1 MTPEQQKAE
10 ADRLFN
16 QGIEEYDHGQ
26 YRQGLQSW
34 QQALTIYQE
43 IGDRQGEGNA
53 LNRLGIAYDNLGQYQ
68 KALQFWQQSL
78 TISGEIKDRS
88 LEAKAL
94 NNLGLAYYKLGEYRQ
109 ALQFWQQSLIIS
121 GEIKDCSLEVKALN
135 NLSLAYYNLG
145 EYQQAIEFNQQALT
159 IYRKI
164 GDHQGEGNPLI
175 GLGNAYYSLGQYQP
189 AIDYYQQALTILR
202 EIGDRQ
208 GEGNALNRLGSAYNF
223 LGQYQPA
230 IDYDQQALTILR
242 EIGDR
247 RGEALNLGNLGN
259 VYDDLGQYQQ
269 AIDYYQQALTISQ
282 EIRDRQGEGNALGSL
297 GVAYNKLGQYQQAI
311 DYSQQALTIF
321 REIGERGG
329 EGNTLNDLGNGYYS
343 LGQYQQAIDYHQQAL
358 TIFREIGE
366 GGGEGYT
373 LVNLGNTYHS
383 LGQYQQAIDYHQ
395 QALTISQEIGD
406 RQGEGYALANLGN
419 VYDDLGQY
427 QQAIDYHQQYLT
439 MAREIGGDRRGEF
452 HSLNGLAST
461 YKNLQQIPQALETW
475 QSALA
480 LSSPLK
486 FPVQYLLIGRNL
498 GNTAFEVE
506 NWQRAITGYEAA
518 LDALEELCHRDRSD
532 ANKQQRRREN
542 VRVYERLV
550 QAYLHQKQI
559 DQALVTL
566 ERGKSRSLIELL
578 VNRDLLPKNTPPEIC
593 QRLEQLRRELS
604 ANQRFIESLGGDIP
618 TAGIDPDSPQSRS
631 AGAVNLP
638 IDSINQIRETLVQQ
652 KQELNQV
659 LEQIKT
665 FDSTF
670 EYTQRV
676 QRINLSEIP
685 SLLPEKTAL
694 VEWFIASEGIYAFIV
709 WADSPCHVER
719 NAEERNISE
728 ILRCAQN
735 DSESNDSESVVEGE
749 NLVNGF
755 SMDYWQ
761 SKPEAV
767 TAVVELRDRYLET
780 YNSKTDIWENQLEP
794 FLEELAKILN
804 INHILSKIPPTCQR
818 LILVPYRELHLFPL
832 HALPVAKDNEK
843 TVCLFDQFS
852 QGVQYLPSLQ
862 MGLMSLENIALRE
875 ENPDYAVN
883 NIQLF
888 AIQNPTKD
896 LDFAELEVDVIASK
910 FTANN
915 ILSREQ
921 ATKIALTQP
930 PNSDLFRDANYLHFA
945 CHGSFNFES
954 PLLSHLIL
962 AGAVVDPPQPPLGKV
977 GSEELSDLPLGKGGS
992 NLPHLDKG
1000 GTEGGSNLRLDKRG
1014 TEGGS
1019 NLPHLSKGGTEGG
1032 SEVQET
1038 KRYLPWR
1045 KGKQVDTEQCYTLRE
1060 IFSLYF
1066 PKGELVILSAC
1077 ETGLTQFDQTLEE
1090 YISLPSG
1097 FLFAG
1102 VKNVICSLW
1111 RVSDLATAI
1120 LMIKFY
1126 ELFPSEKSVSLALNQ
1141 AQSWLRTVDKENLL
1155 KWLYEL
1161 QLKPESKQKL
1171 RQQLN
1176 LGLYSSTYQPFKEAY
1191 YWAGFCAIGK

>member
-1 MTPEQQKAE
+1 MTPEQKQAE

-16 QGIEEYDHGQ
+16 QGIEEFYRSQ

-34 QQALTIYQE
+34 QQALTIY
-43 IGDRQGEGNA
+43 
-53 LNRLGIAYDNLGQYQ
+53 
-68 KALQFWQQSL
+68 
-78 TISGEIKDRS
+78 
-88 LEAKAL
+88 
-94 NNLGLAYYKLGEYRQ
+94 
-109 ALQFWQQSLIIS
+109 
-121 GEIKDCSLEVKALN
+121 
-135 NLSLAYYNLG
+135 
-145 EYQQAIEFNQQALT
+145 
-159 IYRKI
+159 
-164 GDHQGEGNPLI
+164 
-175 GLGNAYYSLGQYQP
+175 
-189 AIDYYQQALTILR
+189 R

-208 GEGNALNRLGSAYNF
+208 GEGNALGA
-223 LGQYQPA
+223 
-230 IDYDQQALTILR
+230 
-242 EIGDR
+242 
-247 RGEALNLGNLGN
+247 LGNA
-259 VYDDLGQYQQ
+259 YDSLGQYQQ
-269 AIDYYQQALTISQ
+269 AIDYHQQRLTIAREIGDRGGEGNALNNLGLAYRSLGQYQLAIDYHQQALTIAR
-282 EIRDRQGEGNALGSL
+282 EIRYRQGEGFALGNL
-297 GVAYNKLGQYQQAI
+297 GLAYN
-311 DYSQQALTIF
+311 
-321 REIGERGG
+321 
-329 EGNTLNDLGNGYYS
+329 N

-358 TIFREIGE
+358 TILREIGDHRRE
-366 GGGEGYT
+366 GSVLG
-373 LVNLGNTYHS
+373 NLGNAYRS

-395 QALTISQEIGD
+395 QHLTIAREIGD
-406 RQGEGYALANLGN
+406 RRGEGNALGSLGN
-419 VYDDLGQY
+419 AYYSLGQY
-427 QQAIDYHQQYLT
+427 QLAIDYHQQRLT
-439 MAREIGGDRRGEF
+439 IAREIGDRGGEF
-452 HSLNGLAST
+452 SGLNNLASI
-461 YKNLQQIPQALETW
+461 YEKLLQIPQALETW

-486 FPVQYLLIGRNL
+486 FPVEYLLIGRRL

-506 NWQRAITGYEAA
+506 NWQLAITGYEAA

-550 QAYLHQKQI
+550 QAYLHQNQI
-559 DQALVTL
+559 AQALVTL

-618 TAGIDPDSPQSRS
+618 AAGIDPDSPQSRS
-631 AGAVNLP
+631 AGAVNIP

-676 QRINLSEIP
+676 QRIDLSEIP
-685 SLLPEKTAL
+685 ALLPEKTAL
-694 VEWFIASEGIYAFIV
+694 VEWFIASERIYAFIV
-709 WADSPCHVER
+709 WSDP
-719 NAEERNISE
+719 
-728 ILRCAQN
+728 AQLAL
-735 DSESNDSESVVEGE
+735 EKGE
-749 NLVNGF
+749 KDDQSSF
-755 SMDYWQ
+755 RADYWQ

-767 TAVVELRDRYLET
+767 TSLGELRDRYLET
-780 YNSKTDIWENQLEP
+780 YNSETDIWEDQLES
-794 FLEELAKILN
+794 FLEELAEILN
-804 INHILSKIPPTCQR
+804 IQYILSKIPAFCQR

-832 HALPVAKDNEK
+832 HALPVAKDNGK
-843 TVCLFDQFS
+843 TLCLFDQFS

-875 ENPDYAVN
+875 ENPDNAVN

-888 AIQNPTKD
+888 AIQNPTGE

-962 AGAVVDPPQPPLGKV
+962 AGAVVDPPRPPLGNG

-992 NLPHLDKG
+992 NLPHLSKG
-1000 GTEGGSNLRLDKRG
+1000 G

-1019 NLPHLSKGGTEGG
+1019 NLPHLTKGGTEGGSDLPLLSKGGTEGG
-1032 SEVQET
+1032 SNLPHLT
-1038 KRYLPWR
+1038 KGGTEGGSYLPWR
-1045 KGKQVDTEQCYTLRE
+1045 KGKQVDTNQCYTLRE
-1060 IFSLYF
+1060 IFSLDF

-1141 AQSWLRTVDKENLL
+1141 AQSWLRTVDKENLQ
-1155 KWLYEL
+1155 KWLDAL

-1176 LGLYSSTYQPFKEAY
+1176 LGLRSSTYQPFKEAY

>member
-1 MTPEQQKAE
+1 MTPEQKKAE
-10 ADRLFN
+10 ADRLLN
-16 QGIEEYDHGQ
+16 QGVEEYDRSQ
-26 YRQGLQSW
+26 YRQALQSW

-53 LNRLGIAYDNLGQYQ
+53 LCNLGI
-68 KALQFWQQSL
+68 
-78 TISGEIKDRS
+78 
-88 LEAKAL
+88 
-94 NNLGLAYYKLGEYRQ
+94 
-109 ALQFWQQSLIIS
+109 
-121 GEIKDCSLEVKALN
+121 
-135 NLSLAYYNLG
+135 
-145 EYQQAIEFNQQALT
+145 
-159 IYRKI
+159 
-164 GDHQGEGNPLI
+164 
-175 GLGNAYYSLGQYQP
+175 AYYSLGQYQQ
-189 AIDYYQQALTILR
+189 AIDYSQQALTIAR
-202 EIGDRQ
+202 EIGDRC
-208 GEGNALNRLGSAYNF
+208 
-223 LGQYQPA
+223 
-230 IDYDQQALTILR
+230 R
-242 EIGDR
+242 EVY
-247 RGEALNLGNLGN
+247 ALGNLGITYN
-259 VYDDLGQYQQ
+259 SLGQYQQ
-269 AIDYYQQALTISQ
+269 AIDYYQQALTIAR
-282 EIRDRQGEGNALGSL
+282 EIGYRQGEGNALGSL
-297 GVAYNKLGQYQQAI
+297 GIAYYSLGQYQQAI
-311 DYSQQALTIF
+311 DYSQQYLTIAREIGDRRGESIALGNLGNAYGSLGQYQLAIDYHQQALTIA
-321 REIGERGG
+321 REIGDRGG
-329 EGNTLNDLGNGYYS
+329 EGNSLVNLGSAYNS

-358 TIFREIGE
+358 TIAREIGDRYGE
-366 GGGEGYT
+366 GNALGSLGIAYLFLGQYQQAIDYYQQHLTIARDIGDRRGEGSALGNLGIAYYSLGQYQLAIDYNQQHLTIAREIGDRGGEGIA
-373 LVNLGNTYHS
+373 LVNLGSAYNS
-383 LGQYQQAIDYHQ
+383 LGQYQQAIDYSQ
-395 QALTISQEIGD
+395 QHLTI
-406 RQGEGYALANLGN
+406 
-419 VYDDLGQY
+419 
-427 QQAIDYHQQYLT
+427 
-439 MAREIGGDRRGEF
+439 AREIGDRRGEF
-452 HSLNGLAST
+452 YGLNGLADT

-506 NWQRAITGYEAA
+506 NWQLAITGYEAA

-532 ANKQQRRREN
+532 ANKQQRRGKN
-542 VRVYERLV
+542 VGVYERLV
-550 QAYLHQKQI
+550 QAYLHQNQI

-604 ANQRFIESLGGDIP
+604 ANQRFIESLGGNILA
-618 TAGIDPDSPQSRS
+618 AGIDPDSPQSRS

-665 FDSTF
+665 LDSTF

-685 SLLPEKTAL
+685 ALLPEKTAL
-694 VEWFIASEGIYAFIV
+694 VEWFIASEGIYAFIL
-709 WADSPCHVER
+709 WTDPAQPP
-719 NAEERNISE
+719 
-728 ILRCAQN
+728 LRQAQGIAL
-735 DSESNDSESVVEGE
+735 EKGE
-749 NLVNGF
+749 KDDQSSF
-755 SMDYWQ
+755 RADYWQ

-767 TAVVELRDRYLET
+767 RALGELRDRYLKT
-780 YNSKTDIWENQLEP
+780 YNSKTDIWEDQLES
-794 FLEELAKILN
+794 FLEELAEILN
-804 INHILSKIPPTCQR
+804 INHILSKIPAFCQR

-832 HALPVAKDNEK
+832 HALPVAKNNGK

-862 MGLMSLENIALRE
+862 MGLMSLKNIALRE
-875 ENPDYAVN
+875 ENPDHAVN

-888 AIQNPTKD
+888 AIQNPTGE

-962 AGAVVDPPQPPLGKV
+962 AGAVVDPPRPPLGNG

-992 NLPHLDKG
+992 NLPHLSKG
-1000 GTEGGSNLRLDKRG
+1000 G

-1019 NLPHLSKGGTEGG
+1019 NLPHLTKGGTEGGSDLPLLSKGGTEGG
-1032 SEVQET
+1032 SNLPHLT
-1038 KRYLPWR
+1038 KGGTEGGSYLPWR
-1045 KGKQVDTEQCYTLRE
+1045 KGKQVDTNQCYTLRE

-1111 RVSDLATAI
+1111 RVSDLSTAI

-1126 ELFPSEKSVSLALNQ
+1126 ELFRSEKSVSLALNQ
-1141 AQSWLRTVDKENLL
+1141 AQSWLRTVDKENLI
-1155 KWLYEL
+1155 KWLDAL

-1176 LGLYSSTYQPFKEAY
+1176 LGLRSSTYQPFKEAY

>member
-1 MTPEQQKAE
+1 MGNAYGS
-10 ADRLFN
+10 L
-16 QGIEEYDHGQ
+16 GQ
-26 YRQGLQSW
+26 YQLAIDYH
-34 QQALTIYQE
+34 QQALTI
-43 IGDRQGEGNA
+43 A
-53 LNRLGIAYDNLGQYQ
+53 
-68 KALQFWQQSL
+68 
-78 TISGEIKDRS
+78 
-88 LEAKAL
+88 
-94 NNLGLAYYKLGEYRQ
+94 
-109 ALQFWQQSLIIS
+109 
-121 GEIKDCSLEVKALN
+121 
-135 NLSLAYYNLG
+135 
-145 EYQQAIEFNQQALT
+145 
-159 IYRKI
+159 
-164 GDHQGEGNPLI
+164 
-175 GLGNAYYSLGQYQP
+175 
-189 AIDYYQQALTILR
+189 R
-202 EIGDRQ
+202 EIGDRG
-208 GEGNALNRLGSAYNF
+208 GEGNSLVNLGSAYN
-223 LGQYQPA
+223 
-230 IDYDQQALTILR
+230 
-242 EIGDR
+242 
-247 RGEALNLGNLGN
+247 
-259 VYDDLGQYQQ
+259 
-269 AIDYYQQALTISQ
+269 
-282 EIRDRQGEGNALGSL
+282 
-297 GVAYNKLGQYQQAI
+297 
-311 DYSQQALTIF
+311 
-321 REIGERGG
+321 
-329 EGNTLNDLGNGYYS
+329 S

-358 TIFREIGE
+358 TIAREIGDRYGE
-366 GGGEGYT
+366 GNALGSLGIAYLFLGQYQQAIDYYQQHLTIARDIGDRRGEGSALGNLGIAYYSLGQYQLAIDYNQQHLTIAREIGDRGGEGIA
-373 LVNLGNTYHS
+373 LVNLGSAYNS
-383 LGQYQQAIDYHQ
+383 LGQYQQAIDYSQ
-395 QALTISQEIGD
+395 QHLTI
-406 RQGEGYALANLGN
+406 
-419 VYDDLGQY
+419 
-427 QQAIDYHQQYLT
+427 
-439 MAREIGGDRRGEF
+439 AREIGDRRGEF
-452 HSLNGLAST
+452 YGLNGLADT

-486 FPVQYLLIGRNL
+486 FPVEYLFIGRNL
-498 GNTAFEVE
+498 GDTAFEVE
-506 NWQRAITGYEAA
+506 NWQLAIMGYEAA

-532 ANKQQRRREN
+532 ANKQQRRRKN
-542 VRVYERLV
+542 VGVYERLV
-550 QAYLHQKQI
+550 QAYLHQNQI

-604 ANQRFIESLGGDIP
+604 ANQRFIESLGGNILA
-618 TAGIDPDSPQSRS
+618 AGIDPDSPQSRS

-659 LEQIKT
+659 LEQIKD
-665 FDSTF
+665 FDLTF

-685 SLLPEKTAL
+685 ALLPEKTAL
-694 VEWFIASEGIYAFIV
+694 VEWFIASEGIYAFIL
-709 WADSPCHVER
+709 WTDPAQPP
-719 NAEERNISE
+719 
-728 ILRCAQN
+728 LRQAQGIAL
-735 DSESNDSESVVEGE
+735 EKGE
-749 NLVNGF
+749 KDDQSSF
-755 SMDYWQ
+755 RADYWQ

-767 TAVVELRDRYLET
+767 RALGELRDRYLKT
-780 YNSKTDIWENQLEP
+780 YNSKTDIWEDQLES
-794 FLEELAKILN
+794 FLEELAEILN
-804 INHILSKIPPTCQR
+804 INHILSKIPAFCQR

-832 HALPVAKDNEK
+832 HALPVAKNNGK

-862 MGLMSLENIALRE
+862 MGLMSLKNIALRE
-875 ENPDYAVN
+875 ENPDHAVN

-888 AIQNPTKD
+888 AIQNPTGE

-962 AGAVVDPPQPPLGKV
+962 AGAVVDPPRPPLGNG

-992 NLPHLDKG
+992 NLPHLSKG
-1000 GTEGGSNLRLDKRG
+1000 G

-1019 NLPHLSKGGTEGG
+1019 NLPHLTKGGTEGGSDLPLLSKGGTEGG
-1032 SEVQET
+1032 SNLPHLT
-1038 KRYLPWR
+1038 KGGTEGGSYLPWR
-1045 KGKQVDTEQCYTLRE
+1045 KGKQVDTNQCYTLRE

-1155 KWLYEL
+1155 KWLDAL

-1176 LGLYSSTYQPFKEAY
+1176 LGLRSSTYQPFKEAY

>member
-1 MTPEQQKAE
+1 MTPEQKKAE
-10 ADRLFN
+10 ADRLLN
-16 QGIEEYDHGQ
+16 QGVEEYDRSQ
-26 YRQGLQSW
+26 YRQALQSW
-34 QQALTIYQE
+34 QQALTIYRE
-43 IGDRQGEGNA
+43 IGDRGGEGNA
-53 LNRLGIAYDNLGQYQ
+53 LGNLG
-68 KALQFWQQSL
+68 S
-78 TISGEIKDRS
+78 
-88 LEAKAL
+88 
-94 NNLGLAYYKLGEYRQ
+94 AY
-109 ALQFWQQSLIIS
+109 
-121 GEIKDCSLEVKALN
+121 
-135 NLSLAYYNLG
+135 
-145 EYQQAIEFNQQALT
+145 
-159 IYRKI
+159 
-164 GDHQGEGNPLI
+164 H
-175 GLGNAYYSLGQYQP
+175 SLGQYQL
-189 AIDYYQQALTILR
+189 AIDYHQQALTILRKIGDRGGEGNALVNLGNAYDSLGQYQLAIDYHQQALTISREIGDRGGEGSAVGSLGSAYDSLGQYQLAIEYHQQRLTIAR

-208 GEGNALNRLGSAYNF
+208 GEGNALGSLGSAYLF
-223 LGQYQPA
+223 LGQYQLA
-230 IDYDQQALTILR
+230 IEYHQQALTIYR

-247 RGEALNLGNLGN
+247 GGEGTVLGNLGIA
-259 VYDDLGQYQQ
+259 YHSLGQYQQAINYYQQALTIAREIGNRRGKGTALGNLGIAYRSLGRYQQ
-269 AIDYYQQALTISQ
+269 AIDYYQQALTI
-282 EIRDRQGEGNALGSL
+282 A
-297 GVAYNKLGQYQQAI
+297 
-311 DYSQQALTIF
+311 
-321 REIGERGG
+321 REIGNRGG
-329 EGNTLNDLGNGYYS
+329 EGSVLGNLGNAYDS
-343 LGQYQQAIDYHQQAL
+343 LGQYQLAIDYHQQRL
-358 TIFREIGE
+358 TI
-366 GGGEGYT
+366 
-373 LVNLGNTYHS
+373 
-383 LGQYQQAIDYHQ
+383 
-395 QALTISQEIGD
+395 
-406 RQGEGYALANLGN
+406 
-419 VYDDLGQY
+419 
-427 QQAIDYHQQYLT
+427 
-439 MAREIGGDRRGEF
+439 AREIGDRRGEF
-452 HSLNGLAST
+452 YGLNSLAFT

-486 FPVQYLLIGRNL
+486 FPVEYLFIGRNL
-498 GNTAFEVE
+498 GNTAFDVE
-506 NWQRAITGYEAA
+506 NWQLAIMGYEAA

-550 QAYLHQKQI
+550 QAYLHQNQI

-604 ANQRFIESLGGDIP
+604 ANQRFIESLGGNIP
-618 TAGIDPDSPQSRS
+618 AAGIDPDSPQSRS
-631 AGAVNLP
+631 AGAVNIP

-685 SLLPEKTAL
+685 ALLPEKTAL

-709 WADSPCHVER
+709 WADSTHPP
-719 NAEERNISE
+719 
-728 ILRCAQN
+728 LRQAQGIALEKGKK
-735 DSESNDSESVVEGE
+735 DDQS
-749 NLVNGF
+749 GF
-755 SMDYWQ
+755 RADYWQ

-767 TAVVELRDRYLET
+767 TALVELRDRYLKT

-794 FLEELAKILN
+794 FLEELAEILN
-804 INHILSKIPPTCQR
+804 IQYILSKIPPTCQR

-832 HALPVAKDNEK
+832 HALPVAKDNGK

-852 QGVQYLPSLQ
+852 HGVQYLPSLQ

-875 ENPDYAVN
+875 ENPDHAVN

-888 AIQNPTKD
+888 AIQNPTGE

-962 AGAVVDPPQPPLGKV
+962 AGAVVDPPRPPLGNG

-992 NLPHLDKG
+992 NLPHLSKG
-1000 GTEGGSNLRLDKRG
+1000 G

-1019 NLPHLSKGGTEGG
+1019 NLPHLTKGGTEGGSDLPLLSKGGTEGG
-1032 SEVQET
+1032 SNLPHLT
-1038 KRYLPWR
+1038 KGGTEGGSYLPWR
-1045 KGKQVDTEQCYTLRE
+1045 KGKQVDTNQCYTLRE
-1060 IFSLYF
+1060 IFSLDF

-1155 KWLYEL
+1155 KWLDAL

-1176 LGLYSSTYQPFKEAY
+1176 LGLRSSTYQPFKEAY

>member
-1 MTPEQQKAE
+1 
-10 ADRLFN
+10 L
-16 QGIEEYDHGQ
+16 GIVYGSLGQ
-26 YRQGLQSW
+26 Y
-34 QQALTIYQE
+34 QQAIDYHQQYLTIAQEIGDRWGERNALGGLSNAYYSLGQYQQAIKHHQQYLTIAQE
-43 IGDRQGEGNA
+43 IGDRQGEGTTLGNLGNA
-53 LNRLGIAYDNLGQYQ
+53 YNHLGQYQ
-68 KALQFWQQSL
+68 QAIDYSQQHL
-78 TISGEIKDRS
+78 TIAREIGDRRGEGN
-88 LEAKAL
+88 AL
-94 NNLGLAYYKLGEYRQ
+94 GNLGNAYY
-109 ALQFWQQSLIIS
+109 SL
-121 GEIKDCSLEVKALN
+121 DQ
-135 NLSLAYYNLG
+135 
-145 EYQQAIEFNQQALT
+145 YQQAIDYHQQALT
-159 IYRKI
+159 ISREI
-164 GDHQGEGNPLI
+164 GDRRTEGVALANLGIAYRLLGQYQQAINYHQQALTIFREIGDRQGEGSTLGN
-175 GLGNAYYSLGQYQP
+175 LGNAYRSLGQYQP
-189 AIDYYQQALTILR
+189 AIDYHQQALTI
-202 EIGDRQ
+202 
-208 GEGNALNRLGSAYNF
+208 A
-223 LGQYQPA
+223 
-230 IDYDQQALTILR
+230 R

-247 RGEALNLGNLGN
+247 RGESIALGDSGSAYNH
-259 VYDDLGQYQQ
+259 LGQYQQ
-269 AIDYYQQALTISQ
+269 AIDYYQQALTIAREIGDRRGESIALGNLGNAYNSLAQHQQAIDYSQ
-282 EIRDRQGEGNALGSL
+282 QHLTIAREIGYRQGESIALGNLGNAYLCLGQYQQAINYHQQHLTIAREIGYRQGEGNALGNL
-297 GVAYNKLGQYQQAI
+297 GSAY
-311 DYSQQALTIF
+311 
-321 REIGERGG
+321 R
-329 EGNTLNDLGNGYYS
+329 S
-343 LGQYQQAIDYHQQAL
+343 LGQYQLAIEYHQQAL
-358 TIFREIGE
+358 TIVR
-366 GGGEGYT
+366 
-373 LVNLGNTYHS
+373 
-383 LGQYQQAIDYHQ
+383 
-395 QALTISQEIGD
+395 EIGD
-406 RQGEGYALANLGN
+406 RS
-419 VYDDLGQY
+419 
-427 QQAIDYHQQYLT
+427 
-439 MAREIGGDRRGEF
+439 GEF
-452 HSLNGLAST
+452 YRLNGLAFT
-461 YKNLQQIPQALETW
+461 YEKLLQIPQALETW

-486 FPVQYLLIGRNL
+486 FPVEYLSIGRRL

-506 NWQRAITGYEAA
+506 NWQLAITGYEVA

-542 VRVYERLV
+542 VQVYERLV
-550 QAYLHQKQI
+550 QAYLHQNQI

-604 ANQRFIESLGGDIP
+604 ANQRFIESLDGDIP
-618 TAGIDPDSPQSRS
+618 AAGIDPDSPQSRS

-676 QRINLSEIP
+676 QRIDLSEIP
-685 SLLPEKTAL
+685 ALLPEKTAL

-709 WADSPCHVER
+709 WADSPQPALEKGEKDH
-719 NAEERNISE
+719 
-728 ILRCAQN
+728 
-735 DSESNDSESVVEGE
+735 ES
-749 NLVNGF
+749 GF
-755 SMDYWQ
+755 RADYWQ

-767 TAVVELRDRYLET
+767 TAVVELRDRYLKT
-780 YNSKTDIWENQLEP
+780 YNSKTDIWEDQLES
-794 FLEELAKILN
+794 FLEELAEILN

-832 HALPVAKDNEK
+832 HALPVAKNNGK

-862 MGLMSLENIALRE
+862 MGLMSLKNIALRE
-875 ENPDYAVN
+875 ENPDHAVN

-888 AIQNPTKD
+888 AIQNPTED
-896 LDFAELEVDVIASK
+896 LTFAELEVDAIASQ
-910 FTANN
+910 FTAN
-915 ILSREQ
+915 ILSGEK
-921 ATKIALTQP
+921 ATKIALTQL

-962 AGAVVDPPQPPLGKV
+962 AGAVVDPPRPPLGKG
-977 GSEELSDLPLGKGGS
+977 GSEELFDLPLGKGGS
-992 NLPHLDKG
+992 NLPQLSKG
-1000 GTEGGSNLRLDKRG
+1000 G

-1032 SEVQET
+1032 SNLPKGGTEGGSNLPHLDKGGTEGGS
-1038 KRYLPWR
+1038 YLPWR
-1045 KGKQVDTEQCYTLRE
+1045 KGKQVDTDQCYTLRE

-1111 RVSDLATAI
+1111 RVSDLSTAI

-1126 ELFPSEKSVSLALNQ
+1126 ELFSSEKSVSLALNQ
-1141 AQSWLRTVDKENLL
+1141 AQSWLRTVDKENLQN
-1155 KWLYEL
+1155 WLDAL

-1176 LGLYSSTYQPFKEAY
+1176 LGMRQPTYQPFKEAY

>member
-1 MTPEQQKAE
+1 MTSEQKKAE
-10 ADRLFN
+10 ADRLLN
-16 QGIEEYDHGQ
+16 QGVEEYYRSQ

-34 QQALTIYQE
+34 QQALTIARE
-43 IGDRQGEGNA
+43 IGYRQGEGDA
-53 LNRLGIAYDNLGQYQ
+53 L
-68 KALQFWQQSL
+68 
-78 TISGEIKDRS
+78 
-88 LEAKAL
+88 
-94 NNLGLAYYKLGEYRQ
+94 
-109 ALQFWQQSLIIS
+109 
-121 GEIKDCSLEVKALN
+121 
-135 NLSLAYYNLG
+135 
-145 EYQQAIEFNQQALT
+145 
-159 IYRKI
+159 
-164 GDHQGEGNPLI
+164 GN
-175 GLGNAYYSLGQYQP
+175 LGNAYYSLGQYQQ
-189 AIDYYQQALTILR
+189 ASDYYQQALTIAR

-208 GEGNALNRLGSAYNF
+208 GEGTALG
-223 LGQYQPA
+223 G
-230 IDYDQQALTILR
+230 
-242 EIGDR
+242 
-247 RGEALNLGNLGN
+247 LGN
-259 VYDDLGQYQQ
+259 
-269 AIDYYQQALTISQ
+269 
-282 EIRDRQGEGNALGSL
+282 
-297 GVAYNKLGQYQQAI
+297 AYL
-311 DYSQQALTIF
+311 
-321 REIGERGG
+321 
-329 EGNTLNDLGNGYYS
+329 S

-358 TIFREIGE
+358 TIAREIGDRQ
-366 GGGEGYT
+366 GEGT
-373 LVNLGNTYHS
+373 ALGNLGLACLS

-395 QALTISQEIGD
+395 QALTIAREIGD
-406 RQGEGYALANLGN
+406 RRGEGYNLGGLGSA
-419 VYDDLGQY
+419 YYSLGQY
-427 QQAIDYHQQYLT
+427 QQAIDFHQQHLT
-439 MAREIGGDRRGEF
+439 IAREIGDRSGEGNALGNLGNAYISLGQYQQAINYYQQALTIAREIGDRRGEGNALGCLGVAYFSLGQYQQAIDFHQQHLTIAREIGDRSGEGNALGNLGNAYISLGQYQQAINYYQQALTIAREIGNRGGEGSVLGNLGNAYDSLGQYQLAIDYHQQRLTIAREIGDRRGEF
-452 HSLNGLAST
+452 YGLNSLAFT

-486 FPVQYLLIGRNL
+486 FPVEYLFIGRNL
-498 GNTAFEVE
+498 GDTAFEVE
-506 NWQRAITGYEAA
+506 NWQLAIMGYEAA

-532 ANKQQRRREN
+532 ANKQQRRRKN
-542 VRVYERLV
+542 VGVYERLV
-550 QAYLHQKQI
+550 QAYLHQNQI

-604 ANQRFIESLGGDIP
+604 ANQRFIESLGGNILA
-618 TAGIDPDSPQSRS
+618 AGIDPDSPQSRS

-659 LEQIKT
+659 LEQIKD
-665 FDSTF
+665 FDLTF

-685 SLLPEKTAL
+685 ALLPEKTAL
-694 VEWFIASEGIYAFIV
+694 VEWFIASEGIYAFIL
-709 WADSPCHVER
+709 WTDPAQPP
-719 NAEERNISE
+719 
-728 ILRCAQN
+728 LRQAQGIAL
-735 DSESNDSESVVEGE
+735 EKGE
-749 NLVNGF
+749 KDDQSSF
-755 SMDYWQ
+755 RADYWQ

-767 TAVVELRDRYLET
+767 RALGELRDRYLET
-780 YNSKTDIWENQLEP
+780 YNSKTEIWENQLEP
-794 FLEELAKILN
+794 FLEELAEILKIN
-804 INHILSKIPPTCQR
+804 DILSKIPPTCQR

-832 HALPVAKDNEK
+832 HALPVAKDNGK

-852 QGVQYLPSLQ
+852 HGVQYLPSLQ

-875 ENPDYAVN
+875 ENPDHAVN

-888 AIQNPTKD
+888 AIQNPTED
-896 LDFAELEVDVIASK
+896 LTFAELEVDVIASK
-910 FTANN
+910 FTDNN

-921 ATKIALTQP
+921 ATKIALTNP

-945 CHGSFNFES
+945 CHGSFNFQS

-962 AGAVVDPPQPPLGKV
+962 AGAVVDPPRPPLGNG

-992 NLPHLDKG
+992 NLPHLSKG
-1000 GTEGGSNLRLDKRG
+1000 G

-1019 NLPHLSKGGTEGG
+1019 NLPHLTKGGTEGGSDLPLLSKGGTEGG
-1032 SEVQET
+1032 SNLPHLT
-1038 KRYLPWR
+1038 KGGTEGGSYLPWR
-1045 KGKQVDTEQCYTLRE
+1045 KGKQVDTNQCYTLRE

-1111 RVSDLATAI
+1111 RVSDLSTAI

-1126 ELFPSEKSVSLALNQ
+1126 ELFRSEKSVSLALNQ

-1155 KWLYEL
+1155 KWLDAL

-1176 LGLYSSTYQPFKEAY
+1176 LGLRSSTYQPFKEAY